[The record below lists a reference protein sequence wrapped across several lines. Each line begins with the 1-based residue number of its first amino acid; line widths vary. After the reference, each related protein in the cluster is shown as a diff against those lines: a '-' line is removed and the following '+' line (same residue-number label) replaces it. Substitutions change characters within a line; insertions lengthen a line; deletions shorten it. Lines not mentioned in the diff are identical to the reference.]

1 MRRILLP
8 TPNTSHQHSLTHFP
22 ISNAAQSH
30 PSRFQLINQ
39 NQYPKLTSNDLNLR
53 HAMRIP
59 QHNTNLRGRRA
70 LLRELADL
78 IDDLFGRD
86 FEPGG
91 RGTGVG
97 DRAGRDAFAVA
108 VEATHDVRIL
118 VGLSI
123 DFVGFGAEEF
133 GVAGFRGGGCQEL
146 R

>member
-1 MRRILLP
+1 
-8 TPNTSHQHSLTHFP
+8 
-22 ISNAAQSH
+22 
-30 PSRFQLINQ
+30 
-39 NQYPKLTSNDLNLR
+39 
-53 HAMRIP
+53 MRIP